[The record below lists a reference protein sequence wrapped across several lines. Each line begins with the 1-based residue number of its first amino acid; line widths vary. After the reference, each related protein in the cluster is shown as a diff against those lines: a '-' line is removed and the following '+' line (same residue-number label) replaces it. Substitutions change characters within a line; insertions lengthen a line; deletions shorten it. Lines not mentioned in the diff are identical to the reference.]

1 MAYNPILGLPPGVT
15 AGTSQKSMED
25 SRGNNGRFI
34 EKHGGFFMGNSEK
47 GLLKNWDDMG
57 QCG

>member
-1 MAYNPILGLPPGVT
+1 
-15 AGTSQKSMED
+15 MED

>member
-25 SRGNNGRFI
+25 SRGNHTQGCAIFQLSMISDR
-34 EKHGGFFMGNSEK
+34 
-47 GLLKNWDDMG
+47 
-57 QCG
+57 